1 MKINA
6 YERLKAFRI
15 NSSYLI
21 QFSSEEMESW
31 GTTLNNPQY
40 YENFI
45 LPNSKKVFSL
55 LGSDVFKASLGT
67 NEEIFF
73 IKNPGIPQFA
83 DSMIFLS
90 TVIKSTSRNKFF
102 KTGIHQSMIWKYSSF
117 KPGKGLG
124 QNFIKVLLKN
134 NPVFPL
140 MSDIKQTSY
149 GMNMWISLLNDVY
162 KEYDCYYG
170 LSAPSDKKCCIK
182 IEKEKDI
189 YHYAGDIVSNVNKAY
204 SFRHAFIVPRNYDL
218 SKCLYSDIPVLSCE
232 EAEELD
238 LFRIPK
244 ELNDIETKRM
254 YKEYLRHEEPDF

>member
-73 IKNPGIPQFA
+73 YK
-83 DSMIFLS
+83 
-90 TVIKSTSRNKFF
+90 KSRNTSVCRQYDIFIYCNK
-102 KTGIHQSMIWKYSSF
+102 I
-117 KPGKGLG
+117 
-124 QNFIKVLLKN
+124 NF
-134 NPVFPL
+134 
-140 MSDIKQTSY
+140 
-149 GMNMWISLLNDVY
+149 
-162 KEYDCYYG
+162 
-170 LSAPSDKKCCIK
+170 
-182 IEKEKDI
+182 
-189 YHYAGDIVSNVNKAY
+189 
-204 SFRHAFIVPRNYDL
+204 
-218 SKCLYSDIPVLSCE
+218 SK
-232 EAEELD
+232 
-238 LFRIPK
+238 
-244 ELNDIETKRM
+244 
-254 YKEYLRHEEPDF
+254 